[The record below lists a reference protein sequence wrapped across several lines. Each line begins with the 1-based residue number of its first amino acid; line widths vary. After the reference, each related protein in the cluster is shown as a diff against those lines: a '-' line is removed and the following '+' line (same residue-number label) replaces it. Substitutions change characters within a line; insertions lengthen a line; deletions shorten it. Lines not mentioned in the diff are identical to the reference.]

1 MLHRRKL
8 LVAGLA
14 APLASITAAV
24 RGHATDPLQ
33 ADSDSA
39 LEALM
44 SGRNGWDDHVCRR
57 ILGAANE
64 PKEGDQIV
72 GVAAADS
79 SERQK
84 AREILLQTRL
94 ATIDR

>member
-1 MLHRRKL
+1 MHRRNFL
-8 LVAGLA
+8 WLGCSATGFFLPDISLVS
-14 APLASITAAV
+14 ASDNRRI
-24 RGHATDPLQ
+24 D
-33 ADSDSA
+33 DA
-39 LEALM
+39 LE
-44 SGRNGWDDHVCRR
+44 RNLADLGSDWNPAVCRR

-79 SERQK
+79 SERQR

-94 ATIDR
+94 